1 MKISSVIFDMDGVMI
16 DSEPQWAEAQIEV
29 LETLGINITVE
40 DCEKFTRGKRIDELS
55 ETWIKKFNL
64 TISNA
69 ELSEAILTYGCNAI
83 QKSGYALAG
92 LYELLD
98 FLQSNNIRLA
108 VATSSP
114 PVIIEAV
121 FDRLKLWD
129 YFPIQCTAMDEDYG
143 KPHPAVYLSAVKK
156 LGIEKQECIV
166 IEDSVTGLIA
176 AKAANLTTFLV
187 NPHYQ
192 NEKFSIADERMFSL
206 LDVITKLKQ
215 Y

>member
-1 MKISSVIFDMDGVMI
+1 MD
-16 DSEPQWAEAQIEV
+16 
-29 LETLGINITVE
+29 
-40 DCEKFTRGKRIDELS
+40 
-55 ETWIKKFNL
+55 KKFNL

-69 ELSEAILTYGCNAI
+69 ELSEAILAYGCNTI
-83 QKSGYALAG
+83 QKSGSALAG

-98 FLQSNNIRLA
+98 FLQSNNVRLA

-114 PVIIEAV
+114 PVIIKAV

-192 NEKFSIADERMFSL
+192 NEKFSIADERMLSL